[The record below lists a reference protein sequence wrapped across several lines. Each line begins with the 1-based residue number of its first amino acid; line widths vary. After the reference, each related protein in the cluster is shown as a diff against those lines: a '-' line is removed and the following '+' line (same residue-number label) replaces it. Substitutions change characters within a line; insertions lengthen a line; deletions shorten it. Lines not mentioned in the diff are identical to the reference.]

1 MNSMIASPTT
11 IRPSLPLARGAF
23 ATALAVV
30 SLTLGGCFFLK
41 SPTPDLRIVSAQL
54 VERTADGVVIN
65 VEIEGANRTAKDM
78 KLRSIHYWMD
88 LNGERVFE
96 SERTPQATFPALG
109 VQSFTVPV
117 AAPRV
122 ALPAGDP
129 ATYHFGAKLQYLVPG
144 PLADAMYDLNVRK
157 PNVHITATGQ
167 IDLHAESA
175 PESTPPST
183 SN

>member
-1 MNSMIASPTT
+1 MNSMISPSAT
-11 IRPSLPLARGAF
+11 IFPGPRLARGAL
-23 ATALAVV
+23 ATALAAV
-30 SLTLGGCFFLK
+30 SLMMGGCFFLK
-41 SPTPDLRIVSAQL
+41 SPTPDVRIVRAQL

-65 VEIEGANRTAKDM
+65 VEIEGANRTDKDM

-88 LNGERVFE
+88 LNGQRVFT

-117 AAPRV
+117 AAPLA
-122 ALPAGDP
+122 ALPVSDP
-129 ATYHFGAKLQYLVPG
+129 ATYRFGAKLRYLVPG

-157 PNVHITATGQ
+157 PNVTITATGQ
-167 IDLHAESA
+167 IDLNAESA
-175 PESTPPST
+175 SESMPPST